1 MSKSWT
7 DVYMQFMDILDRVLE
22 ITPDHTEARKLIQKE
37 VDELYAQHEGDPAWD
52 LAYERWIEP
61 SDDDEEVK

>member
-1 MSKSWT
+1 MSQTKYTSWT
-7 DVYMQFMDILDRVLE
+7 QAYQEFADIVDNSPAEQIDSKV
-22 ITPDHTEARKLIQKE
+22 EA
-37 VDELYAQHEGDPAWD
+37 LYLQHEGDPVWD